1 MAEHARAS
9 PGSGHQMAEQ
19 RERGVSR
26 GSQSVDRRRA
36 VVVEDDA
43 TLAELLR
50 YNLERHGYS
59 AWVAPDGKQ
68 ALMLVRSVRPDIVI
82 LDLMLP
88 GIDGRDVCRLI
99 RKWSPVPILMLTARD
114 GEEDVVAGFAAG
126 ADDYL
131 TKPFRMRELMAR
143 VEALVRRAAASSGE
157 PQVLTAGRLAIF
169 LDEHRV
175 LYHDREIHLPPK
187 EFALLAAL
195 VKRAGQACTRAEL
208 LDLVW
213 GQEVIVDPRN
223 IDVHIR
229 RIRAALEGE
238 PDGSHLIQTVH
249 GVGYRFTPDAS
260 EWMMAEVG
268 GAQRGEQVD

>member
-1 MAEHARAS
+1 MAGQSERAVPS
-9 PGSGHQMAEQ
+9 SSGL
-19 RERGVSR
+19 
-26 GSQSVDRRRA
+26 SVDQCR
-36 VVVEDDA
+36 VLVVEDDG

-59 AWVAPDGKQ
+59 AWIAPDGKQ
-68 ALMLVRSVRPDIVI
+68 ALMLVRSVRPDLVI

-99 RKWSPVPILMLTARD
+99 RKWSSVPILILTARD
-114 GEEDVVAGFAAG
+114 SEEDIVAGFAVG

-131 TKPFRMRELMAR
+131 TKPFRVRELMAR
-143 VEALVRRAAASSGE
+143 VEALLRRAAAPSGE
-157 PQVLTAGRLAIF
+157 PRVLTAGKLAIF

-175 LYHDREIHLPPK
+175 LYHEREIRLPPK

-195 VKRAGQACTRAEL
+195 VKRAGRACTRAEL

-213 GQEVIVDPRN
+213 GNEVIVDPRN

-249 GVGYRFTPDAS
+249 GVGYRFVPDAS
-260 EWMMAEVG
+260 EWISVEAG
-268 GAQRGEQVD
+268 GGSHRGEAV

>member
-1 MAEHARAS
+1 MVEDPTRATLGKPS
-9 PGSGHQMAEQ
+9 EILSG
-19 RERGVSR
+19 
-26 GSQSVDRRRA
+26 RRA
-36 VVVEDDA
+36 LIVEDDT

-50 YNLERHGYS
+50 YNLERHGCS
-59 AWVAPDGKQ
+59 AWIASDGKQ
-68 ALMLVRSVRPDIVI
+68 ALLLARSVRPDVVI

-88 GIDGRDVCRLI
+88 CIDGLDVCRLI
-99 RKWSPVPILMLTARD
+99 RKWSHVPILILTARD
-114 GEEDVVAGFAAG
+114 SEEDVVSGFSRG

-131 TKPFRMRELMAR
+131 TKPFRVREFLAR
-143 VEALVRRAAASSGE
+143 VEALLRRATAPEDE
-157 PQVLTAGRLAIF
+157 PRVLTAGKLVVF

-187 EFALLAAL
+187 EFALLAVL

-213 GQEVIVDPRN
+213 GSEVIVDPRN

-249 GVGYRFTPDAS
+249 GVGYRFMVDPS
-260 EWMMAEVG
+260 EWITRD
-268 GAQRGEQVD
+268 QRGGTAHGETDE

>member
-1 MAEHARAS
+1 MVGQHERAVPS
-9 PGSGHQMAEQ
+9 
-19 RERGVSR
+19 SR
-26 GSQSVDRRRA
+26 GADPNRRRA
-36 VVVEDDA
+36 LIVEDDE

-59 AWVAPDGKQ
+59 AWIAAEGKQ
-68 ALMLVRSVRPDIVI
+68 ALLLARSVRPDIVI

-99 RKWSPVPILMLTARD
+99 RKWSSVPVLILTARD
-114 GEEDVVAGFAAG
+114 SEEDVVAGFAAG

-131 TKPFRMRELMAR
+131 TKPFRVRELMAR
-143 VEALVRRAAASSGE
+143 VEALLRRAAATSEE
-157 PQVLTAGRLAIF
+157 PRALTAGKLAIF

-175 LYHDREIHLPPK
+175 LFHDREIHLPPK

-213 GQEVIVDPRN
+213 GNEVIVDPRN

-249 GVGYRFTPDAS
+249 GVGYRFVPDAS
-260 EWMMAEVG
+260 EWVMMEAG
-268 GAQRGEQVD
+268 GAQRSEQVD

>member
-1 MAEHARAS
+1 MVGRREQAVPS
-9 PGSGHQMAEQ
+9 SSGAG
-19 RERGVSR
+19 RGRHRVLI
-26 GSQSVDRRRA
+26 
-36 VVVEDDA
+36 VEDDG

-59 AWVAPDGKQ
+59 AWIAAEGKQ
-68 ALMLVRSVRPDIVI
+68 ALMLARSVRPDIVI

-99 RKWSPVPILMLTARD
+99 RKWSSVPILILTARD
-114 GEEDVVAGFAAG
+114 SEEDVVAGFAVG

-131 TKPFRMRELMAR
+131 TKPFRVRELMAR
-143 VEALVRRAAASSGE
+143 VEALLRRAAAPGGE
-157 PQVLTAGRLAIF
+157 PRVLTAGKLAIF

-175 LYHDREIHLPPK
+175 LFHDREIRLPPK

-195 VKRAGQACTRAEL
+195 VKRAGQACPRAEL

-213 GQEVIVDPRN
+213 GNEVIVDPRN

-229 RIRAALEGE
+229 RIRAALQGE
-238 PDGSHLIQTVH
+238 PDGSRLIQTVH
-249 GVGYRFTPDAS
+249 GVGYRFVPDAS
-260 EWMMAEVG
+260 EWVMMEAG
-268 GAQRGEQVD
+268 GAQRSEQVD

>member
-1 MAEHARAS
+1 MV
-9 PGSGHQMAEQ
+9 GQ
-19 RERGVSR
+19 RERAVPSSSGA
-26 GSQSVDRRRA
+26 RRDQHR
-36 VVVEDDA
+36 VLIVEDDG

-59 AWVAPDGKQ
+59 AWIAADGKQ
-68 ALMLVRSVRPDIVI
+68 ALMLVRSVRPDLVI

-99 RKWSPVPILMLTARD
+99 RKWSSVPILILTARD
-114 GEEDVVAGFAAG
+114 SEEDVVAGFALG

-131 TKPFRMRELMAR
+131 TKPFRVRELMAR
-143 VEALVRRAAASSGE
+143 VEALLRRAAAPSDE
-157 PQVLTAGRLAIF
+157 PRVLTAGRLAVF

-195 VKRAGQACTRAEL
+195 VKRAGQACSRAEL

-213 GQEVIVDPRN
+213 GNEVIVDPRN

-249 GVGYRFTPDAS
+249 GVGYRFVADVSEVVDA
-260 EWMMAEVG
+260 
-268 GAQRGEQVD
+268 

>member
-1 MAEHARAS
+1 MAGQGERAV
-9 PGSGHQMAEQ
+9 PSG
-19 RERGVSR
+19 GL
-26 GSQSVDRRRA
+26 SVDRRRV
-36 VVVEDDA
+36 VVVEDDT

-59 AWVAPDGKQ
+59 TWIAVDGKQ
-68 ALMLVRSVRPDIVI
+68 ALMLVRSVRPDLVI

-88 GIDGRDVCRLI
+88 GIDGLDVCRLI
-99 RKWSPVPILMLTARD
+99 RKWSSVPILMLTARD
-114 GEEDVVAGFAAG
+114 SEEDIVAGFAVG

-131 TKPFRMRELMAR
+131 TKPFRVRELMAR
-143 VEALVRRAAASSGE
+143 VEAAVRRVATSSGE
-157 PQVLTAGRLAIF
+157 PRVLTAGRLAIF

-260 EWMMAEVG
+260 EWAIVETG
-268 GAQRGEQVD
+268 GEQHGAEEVD

>member
-1 MAEHARAS
+1 MAGQSERAVPS
-9 PGSGHQMAEQ
+9 SSGL
-19 RERGVSR
+19 
-26 GSQSVDRRRA
+26 SVDQRR
-36 VVVEDDA
+36 VLVVEDDA

-59 AWVAPDGKQ
+59 TWIAADGKQ
-68 ALMLVRSVRPDIVI
+68 ALTLIRSVRPDIVI

-88 GIDGRDVCRLI
+88 GIDGRDICRLI
-99 RKWSPVPILMLTARD
+99 RKWSSMPILVLTARD
-114 GEEDVVAGFAAG
+114 SEEDIVGGFASG

-131 TKPFRMRELMAR
+131 TKPFRIRELMAR
-143 VEALVRRAAASSGE
+143 VEALLRRAAAPSVE
-157 PQVLTAGRLAIF
+157 PRVLTAGKLAIF

-175 LYHDREIHLPPK
+175 LYHEREIRLPPR

-195 VKRAGQACTRAEL
+195 VKRAGQACPRAEL

-213 GQEVIVDPRN
+213 GNEVIVDPRN

-238 PDGSHLIQTVH
+238 PDGSRLIQTVH
-249 GVGYRFTPDAS
+249 GVGYRFVPDAS
-260 EWMMAEVG
+260 EWVMMEAG
-268 GAQRGEQVD
+268 GAQRSEQVD

>member
-1 MAEHARAS
+1 MVV
-9 PGSGHQMAEQ
+9 
-19 RERGVSR
+19 ERGAQPHRQETQNRWRVLI
-26 GSQSVDRRRA
+26 
-36 VVVEDDA
+36 VEDDT

-50 YNLERHGYS
+50 YNLERHGCS
-59 AWVAPDGKQ
+59 AWIATEGRR
-68 ALMLVRSVRPDIVI
+68 ALLLARSVEPDLVI

-99 RKWSPVPILMLTARD
+99 RKWSSVPILILTARD
-114 GEEDVVAGFAAG
+114 SEEDVVGGFAVG

-131 TKPFRMRELMAR
+131 TKPFRVRELVAR
-143 VEALVRRAAASSGE
+143 VEALLRRAGATRVGRRT
-157 PQVLTAGRLAIF
+157 LTAGRLVVF

-195 VKRAGQACTRAEL
+195 VERAGRVCSRTDL

-213 GQEVIVDPRN
+213 GRDVIVDPRN
-223 IDVHIR
+223 VDVHIR
-229 RIRAALEGE
+229 RIRVALEGE

-249 GVGYRFTPDAS
+249 GVGYRFVPDTV
-260 EWMMAEVG
+260 EWLAFEDET
-268 GAQRGEQVD
+268 GEGSHGE